1 MARLVI
7 FDETVRGVDLPSRP
21 VILGRSK
28 KTDIPIHDGVLSRKH
43 CTIVPATEDGASS
56 TSAAPGLRL
65 IDLNSSNGTYLN
77 GTRIERSALK
87 FDDIIEIGN
96 TVIVLLDTDTWNRGD
111 GLTRLRNPVK
121 AQELIQAIKKR
132 SGVAKPKNGSPALAS
147 GESASKPKRPAG
159 ARGRQKGKAA
169 PAPGPPDVLS
179 DFLSGPLASELM
191 EAYVLHQIVALGA
204 KRSRKLR
211 KMLRSVLERIL
222 LERPLPGGPLG
233 GGMDQL
239 RAAVRSA
246 VGDVLG
252 RHPGGEAGAPKPEA
266 EPPPAE
272 GTPGPDRKS

>member
-28 KTDIPIHDGVLSRKH
+28 KTDIPIHDEVLSRKH
-43 CTIVPATEDGASS
+43 CTIVPATEEGASS
-56 TSAAPGLRL
+56 RAAAPGLRL

-77 GTRIERSALK
+77 GSRIKRSALK

-111 GLTRLRNPVK
+111 GLTRLRNPLK

-132 SGVAKPKNGSPALAS
+132 SGLAKSKNGAPAP
-147 GESASKPKRPAG
+147 GESASKPRRPAG
-159 ARGRQKGKAA
+159 ARSRQKGKAA
-169 PAPGPPDVLS
+169 AAPGPPDVLS
-179 DFLSGPLASELM
+179 DFLSGPLAAELM

-246 VGDVLG
+246 VAEVLG
-252 RHPGGEAGAPKPEA
+252 QHPGGEAGAAKPEA
-266 EPPPAE
+266 ELPPAE
-272 GTPGPDRKS
+272 GTPGPDWKS